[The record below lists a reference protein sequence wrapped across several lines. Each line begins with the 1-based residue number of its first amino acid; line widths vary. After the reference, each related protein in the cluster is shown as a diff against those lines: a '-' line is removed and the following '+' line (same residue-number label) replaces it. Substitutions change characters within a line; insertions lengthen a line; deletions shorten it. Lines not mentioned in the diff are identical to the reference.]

1 MRITPAVKYTA
12 GFQAFTS
19 TAYTAIGAMAANAT
33 YSNTLVTVPSNLG
46 VMFSFTATTLPA
58 VGTVNYMMQLGTS
71 SATGIVVASAE
82 P

>member
-1 MRITPAVKYTA
+1 
-12 GFQAFTS
+12 
-19 TAYTAIGAMAANAT
+19 
-33 YSNTLVTVPSNLG
+33 
-46 VMFSFTATTLPA
+46 MFSFTATTLPA